1 LCTHILLFSLPGSA
15 DQNLHADTPHLFEHL
30 STNLPAHYIN
40 VFAPCTDFHE
50 SVGGTALIHGSHQ
63 LAFTAKH
70 YSTRSQDR
78 TTTTGS
84 SSSSSSSSS
93 NTNPSSL
100 YSYLVRPKL
109 EVGDVLLFDCR
120 ILHFGLA
127 NTSKTIE
134 RCVCYINT
142 WHDWFH
148 DHKNW
153 DNNRSI
159 FPTTND
165 DNDDDN
171 EIK

>member
-1 LCTHILLFSLPGSA
+1 MIVLLLLLLF
-15 DQNLHADTPHLFEHL
+15 DT
-30 STNLPAHYIN
+30 
-40 VFAPCTDFHE
+40 
-50 SVGGTALIHGSHQ
+50 GGTAFIHGSHQ
-63 LAFTAKH
+63 LEFTAKH
-70 YSTRSQDR
+70 YSSQGS
-78 TTTTGS
+78 TTGS
-84 SSSSSSSSS
+84 SSSSS
-93 NTNPSSL
+93 NNPSSL

-148 DHKNW
+148 DNKNW

-159 FPTTND
+159 FTND
-165 DNDDDN
+165 DYDKVLENKGNDAVDERNDN
-171 EIK
+171 